1 MGKEKKKK
9 KAGREREREVETEG
23 GRKEKW
29 MHVELITILL
39 QSVKSRSI
47 SI

>member
-9 KAGREREREVETEG
+9 KRERGREVETEG